1 MRSHRRT
8 TGVRARHSRS
18 CATSHG
24 KERCNCSPSYE
35 AFVFSGRDGRKL
47 RKTFP
52 TLAAARA
59 WRHDAAVSVRKGT
72 LRAPIPTTVAEAAE
86 VWLAGARDGAIRNRS
101 GDEFKPS
108 TLHGYEL
115 SLRGHLLEQFGTS
128 RLGDVSR
135 TDVQDFAD
143 RLLADGLDPSTIR
156 NTLMPL
162 RAIYR
167 RALSRGEVAINPT
180 TGLILAAVRGR
191 RERIASREEAAA
203 LIVALPVEER
213 PIWATAFYAGLRRG
227 ELMALDWE
235 NVDLATGTIH
245 VVRSY
250 DPKSR
255 CFVSPKSRSGNRRV
269 PIATVLREHLIS
281 HRLRSSRSTGL
292 VFGTDG
298 TQVFSYSAMRDRAT
312 RAWAATCVCGRHA
325 DEHDDDACD
334 PFQPLERIGLH
345 EARHTFASLMIAA
358 RVNVKALSTYMGHS
372 GISITL
378 DRYGHLMPGNEHEAA
393 GLLDAYL
400 AGGAASEA
408 TG

>member
-1 MRSHRRT
+1 M
-8 TGVRARHSRS
+8 
-18 CATSHG
+18 
-24 KERCNCSPSYE
+24 
-35 AFVFSGRDGRKL
+35 FSNRDGRKL

-72 LRAPIPTTVAEAAE
+72 MRAPTPTTVAEAADA
-86 VWLAGARDGAIRNRS
+86 WLAGARDGSIRNRS

-115 SLRGHLLEQFGTS
+115 SLRSHLLDLFGPS
-128 RLGDVSR
+128 KLGDVSR
-135 TDVQDFAD
+135 ADVQDFAD
-143 RLLADGLDPSTIR
+143 RLLAQGLDPSTIR

-180 TGLILAAVRGR
+180 TGLTLAAVRGR

-203 LIVALPVEER
+203 LIIALPVEER
-213 PIWATAFYAGLRRG
+213 AVWATAFYGGLRRG
-227 ELMALDWE
+227 ELMALDWA
-235 NVDLATGTIH
+235 NIDLNAGTIH
-245 VVRSY
+245 VTRSY

-255 CFVSPKSRSGNRRV
+255 CFVSPKSRAGRRRV
-269 PIATVLREHLIS
+269 PIAAVLREHLIN
-281 HRLRSSRSTGL
+281 HRLRSGRSSGL
-292 VFGTDG
+292 VFGPDG
-298 TQVFSYSAMRDRAT
+298 ARVLSYSALRDRAS
-312 RAWAATCVCGRHA
+312 RAWAMTCACGHHA
-325 DEHDDDACD
+325 DEHPDPTCD
-334 PFQPLERIGLH
+334 SYQPLQRIGLH

-378 DRYGHLMPGNEHEAA
+378 DRYGHLMPGNEKEAA
-393 GLLDAYL
+393 GLLDTYL
-400 AGGAASEA
+400 AAATSA
-408 TG
+408 

>member
-18 CATSHG
+18 CAISHG
-24 KERCNCSPSYE
+24 QERCNCSPSYE
-35 AFVFSGRDGRKL
+35 AFVFSNRDGRKL

-72 LRAPIPTTVAEAAE
+72 MRAPTPTTVAEAAGL
-86 VWLAGARDGAIRNRS
+86 WLVGARDGSIRNRS

-108 TLHGYEL
+108 TIHGYEL
-115 SLRGHLLEQFGTS
+115 SLKGHVLDRFGTS
-128 RLGDVSR
+128 RLGDVTR
-135 TDVQDFAD
+135 ADVQDFAD
-143 RLLADGLDPSTIR
+143 RLLAQGLDPSTIR

-180 TGLILAAVRGR
+180 TGLTLAAVRGR

-203 LIVALPVEER
+203 LIVALPVEEQAV
-213 PIWATAFYAGLRRG
+213 WATAFYAGLRRG
-227 ELMALDWE
+227 ELMALAWE
-235 NVDLATGTIH
+235 NIDLNAGTIH
-245 VVRSY
+245 VTRSY

-255 CFVSPKSRSGNRRV
+255 CFVSPKSRAGSRRV
-269 PIATVLREHLIS
+269 PIAALLREHLIS
-281 HRLRSSRSTGL
+281 HRLRCGRSSGL
-292 VFGTDG
+292 VFGPDG
-298 TQVFSYSAMRDRAT
+298 TQVVSYSAMRDRAA
-312 RAWAATCVCGRHA
+312 RAWGTTCVCGHLA
-325 DEHDDDACD
+325 DKHDDVPCDA
-334 PFQPLERIGLH
+334 FRPLQRIGLH

-378 DRYGHLMPGNEHEAA
+378 DRYGHLMPGNEKEAA
-393 GLLDAYL
+393 GLLDTYL
-400 AGGAASEA
+400 AA
-408 TG
+408 TSA